1 VLVLGKLTGDN
12 WEDIARSWPTATVVN
27 PEPGSRPG
35 APLRLWAINSGL
47 AVAVVAGA
55 GFDTSTLFG
64 ERFVECDDDSFIF
77 NGFAVGVDCTDGDE
91 RGFSQVCNVA
101 MQRMIT
107 ARGVMSRVVDERS
120 DADMAYVLNEWARRP
135 QPQQE

>member
-1 VLVLGKLTGDN
+1 
-12 WEDIARSWPTATVVN
+12 
-27 PEPGSRPG
+27 
-35 APLRLWAINSGL
+35 
-47 AVAVVAGA
+47 
-55 GFDTSTLFG
+55 
-64 ERFVECDDDSFIF
+64 
-77 NGFAVGVDCTDGDE
+77 
-91 RGFSQVCNVA
+91 